1 MAMLPIY
8 MLGVVSGILLS
19 IMYNIYRSET
29 PSETK
34 IRIQEAEI
42 IRRKS
47 DNDMLEKLVDK
58 LYAKIDKLEK
68 ELQEKELNKK

>member
-1 MAMLPIY
+1 MAMLPVFMIG
-8 MLGVVSGILLS
+8 LVAGILLS
-19 IMYNIYRSET
+19 IIYNIYRSET

-58 LYAKIDKLEK
+58 LYAKIDNLEK
-68 ELQEKELNKK
+68 ELQEKENKK

>member
-8 MLGVVSGILLS
+8 ILGVVSGILLS

>member
-47 DNDMLEKLVDK
+47 DNDMLEKLIDK

>member
-8 MLGVVSGILLS
+8 ILGVVSGIVLS